1 MVTVPFV
8 ICKLLYCYP
17 AFSIFYLLKAW
28 DEFIP
33 HCIDLHILIL
43 SAIHHTDDHKRRSGF
58 ISGFHFIILFIDLIC
73 PFLET
78 LDRTLNWYL
87 QFDQAARLY
96 FYAGDFADARKMMER
111 AAEVAEATGDMVSAA
126 YRHVDA
132 AFIAVWEGY
141 PGSRRD
147 HVRAAE
153 EYAASPDMAEADA
166 ERIHALTRGV
176 ASLPV
181 KEES

>member
-1 MVTVPFV
+1 MQFVRLLVAVLLVVPLVPAASAAQDRPMYELPTITVSILTEADP
-8 ICKLLYCYP
+8 LYESAAMLYQSGKWSE
-17 AFSIFYLLKAW
+17 AAM
-28 DEFIP
+28 
-33 HCIDLHILIL
+33 LHREAAE
-43 SAIHHTDDHKRRSGF
+43 SMPENAADS
-58 ISGFHFIILFIDLIC
+58 
-73 PFLET
+73 
-78 LDRTLNWYL
+78 YL
-87 QFDQAARLY
+87 QYDQAARLY
-96 FYAGDFADARKMMER
+96 FYAGDYADARKMMER

-147 HVRAAE
+147 HVRIAE
-153 EYAASPDMAEADA
+153 EYAASADMDKSDA

-181 KEES
+181 KE